1 MLADNVENLMKGNPC
16 AIVVIWDEAGS
27 LPSYM
32 KLYVEKL
39 LEACSK
45 VIVVFNGNCSD
56 NAQRQI
62 QELGGGRAECLSRVN
77 TGYDFAAYQYGLKHV
92 GLDKLIFYDQ
102 IILCNSSCYGPVF
115 SLNDIFNSMSKK
127 NVDFWGITQWV
138 GPSWPT
144 HIQSYFYVFNRS
156 ILTSKQFRAY
166 WENLLPVKTRFEAI
180 VCLESRLTRYF
191 ESCGFKW
198 SCYLPKERYYP
209 YSSDCTMDADSFFEI
224 LKQGMPF
231 IKRKLVFQLSETGK
245 VLELYDF
252 LRLHGYPIEV
262 ITEDLSANKVCSSYH
277 QNSSS
282 IKKKSRKRR
291 LFVVLKRRLSQEFIY
306 SKVRLRSFFKK

>member
-1 MLADNVENLMKGNPC
+1 MLADNVENLMKGNRC

-92 GLDKLIFYDQ
+92 GPDKLIFYDQ

-127 NVDFWGITQWV
+127 MLIFG
-138 GPSWPT
+138 G
-144 HIQSYFYVFNRS
+144 
-156 ILTSKQFRAY
+156 
-166 WENLLPVKTRFEAI
+166 
-180 VCLESRLTRYF
+180 
-191 ESCGFKW
+191 
-198 SCYLPKERYYP
+198 
-209 YSSDCTMDADSFFEI
+209 
-224 LKQGMPF
+224 
-231 IKRKLVFQLSETGK
+231 
-245 VLELYDF
+245 
-252 LRLHGYPIEV
+252 
-262 ITEDLSANKVCSSYH
+262 
-277 QNSSS
+277 
-282 IKKKSRKRR
+282 
-291 LFVVLKRRLSQEFIY
+291 
-306 SKVRLRSFFKK
+306 

>member
-1 MLADNVENLMKGNPC
+1 
-16 AIVVIWDEAGS
+16 
-27 LPSYM
+27 
-32 KLYVEKL
+32 
-39 LEACSK
+39 
-45 VIVVFNGNCSD
+45 
-56 NAQRQI
+56 
-62 QELGGGRAECLSRVN
+62 
-77 TGYDFAAYQYGLKHV
+77 
-92 GLDKLIFYDQ
+92 
-102 IILCNSSCYGPVF
+102 
-115 SLNDIFNSMSKK
+115 
-127 NVDFWGITQWV
+127 
-138 GPSWPT
+138 
-144 HIQSYFYVFNRS
+144 
-156 ILTSKQFRAY
+156 
-166 WENLLPVKTRFEAI
+166 
-180 VCLESRLTRYF
+180 
-191 ESCGFKW
+191 
-198 SCYLPKERYYP
+198 
-209 YSSDCTMDADSFFEI
+209 MDADSFFEI